1 MRNENEREDNKKNS
15 TSGNKYDR
23 RAGLKGSG
31 NKEYDDDLEIR
42 QDQSNRDRE
51 EQQGKDEEG

>member
-23 RAGLKGSG
+23 MGGLKGSG
-31 NKEYDDDLEIR
+31 NPEYDKDLEIR

-51 EQQGKDEEG
+51 EQQGRDEEG